1 MTIAGSTVQR
11 AALALLIP
19 LFCAACPKNDPPT
32 QPRIRVNSASR
43 SVEHPRP
50 IPTAFNGERALDH
63 VRKQIEFGPRP
74 PGTPQLEKTRAYI
87 VDQLKSFGLT
97 VTVDEFTA
105 KTPHGDKKM
114 ANITAEL
121 PGETKT
127 AILIASHY
135 DTKFYK
141 DMHFVG
147 ANDPAASVGT
157 LLEIGRVLGSLREK

>member
-50 IPTAFNGERALDH
+50 IPTAFNGERAMDH

-87 VDQLKSFGLT
+87 VDQLKSYGLT
-97 VTVDEFTA
+97 VSLDEFVA
-105 KTPHGDKKM
+105 KTPQGEKKM
-114 ANITAEL
+114 ANIIGEL
-121 PGETKT
+121 PGETKNLV
-127 AILIASHY
+127 LITSHY
-135 DTKFYK
+135 DTKLYK
-141 DMHFVG
+141 DMVFV
-147 ANDPAASVGT
+147 
-157 LLEIGRVLGSLREK
+157 